1 MSPKISY
8 FSKEPIECPICG
20 EKFKKEN
27 VLTGG
32 GRFNAGEL
40 TLELRR
46 IYIPTKKYGK
56 VNPLLYPVVVCP
68 QCFYAAYLPDF
79 SQIPENKVEQLK
91 LDMHKR
97 QNLIYDLFGLID
109 FRKERT
115 TKEGLASYIA
125 AIYSYAFFPDR
136 FAPRAKKGLSALRG
150 AWLASDLYEEDKNDI
165 WVSLKLLL
173 YKKAFWFYKEALDF
187 MEKGKETIDNIKNF
201 GPDLDKNFGYNGF
214 LYIYSYLLYHYG
226 LDEFPNLEEK
236 IKIIEKTKIIISKVF
251 GAGKSSRDKTVFL
264 LDAARKLYEK
274 INELH
279 KELLAQMEEQQ
290 NEKEN

>member
-8 FSKEPIECPICG
+8 FSKETFECPICG

-46 IYIPTKKYGK
+46 LYIPTKKYGK
-56 VNPLLYPVVVCP
+56 VNPLLYPITVCP
-68 QCFYAAYLPDF
+68 QCFYATYTNDF
-79 SQIPENKVEQLK
+79 NQIPQNKIEPLK
-91 LDMHKR
+91 LDMNKR

-109 FRKERT
+109 FRKERG

-125 AIYSYAFFPDR
+125 AIYTYAFFPNR

-150 AWLASDLYEEDKNDI
+150 AWLAGDLYEEEKNEI
-165 WVSLKLLL
+165 WISLKQLL
-173 YKKAFWFYKEALDF
+173 YKKAFWFYKDALDS
-187 MEKGKETIDNIKNF
+187 MEKGEETIDNIKNF

-214 LYIYSYLLYHYG
+214 LYMYSYLLYHYG
-226 LDEFPNLEEK
+226 LDEFHKLDEK
-236 IKIIEKTKIIISKVF
+236 IKIIERTKIILSKVF

-264 LDAARKLYEK
+264 LDAARNLYEK

-279 KELLAQMEEQQ
+279 KELLQQKEDEEQ
-290 NEKEN
+290 EE